1 MGRSVTFHATAFHAA
16 HMALSTVA
24 SILFGIGLLLALLA
38 AWLWVRA
45 WRGRVT
51 SWRSCCSRCGFE
63 LRGLNPRSTACP
75 ECGANLQAAAALRP
89 ATRQRDPRRW
99 AAAIAITLPA
109 AALLWMGHVPRL
121 VQGGNWICRLLPTAI
136 LIEVLPHAPR
146 MAGPQLCKRLEAGRI
161 TPEQMPAL
169 QLAAASAALDSPR
182 AAAGDAARL
191 LTDMQQM
198 HLITPAQLPQ
208 LLERCLTD
216 VQLHAGAPK
225 PCKPGGALVATV
237 TLPTT
242 QATTWITRDE
252 LRLSIQSVQAQLGEA
267 PVQSLERLTRTGQS
281 GTREFDGSIFR
292 APAVPGRYACTMT
305 VRMESPGDAAN
316 AFRMEASA
324 RFELLVIDPASIDVR
339 FVSNPEY
346 ASSVRMWLEMAR
358 LDVDEATG
366 RIVPSL
372 PNDVGTLQRPDIAVA
387 GRLTAV
393 QGGNT
398 VDLGRAWIDAT
409 IPTIAL
415 NPAPLPTAI
424 DRSQPITLVLA
435 PDADFASQMTSTD
448 CNVLADRV
456 EVPMKLPPAPKPPE
470 PAPSAPAAP
479 PPPSTPPPAAP
490 TR

>member
-109 AALLWMGHVPRL
+109 AALLWMGHAPRL
-121 VQGGNWICRLLPTAI
+121 VQGGNWICRLLPTGA
-136 LIEVLPHAPR
+136 LIDLLPHAPR
-146 MAGPQLCKRLEAGRI
+146 MAGPQLCKRLEAAGI
-161 TPEQMPAL
+161 TLEQMPAL

-182 AAAGDAARL
+182 AAAGDVARL

-198 HLITPAQLPQ
+198 HLITPAQLPP

-346 ASSVRMWLEMAR
+346 ANSVRMWLEMAR
-358 LDVDEATG
+358 LDVDEATA

-490 TR
+490 TP

>member
-1 MGRSVTFHATAFHAA
+1 
-16 HMALSTVA
+16 MALSTVA
-24 SILFGIGLLLALLA
+24 SILLGIGLLLALLA
-38 AWLWVRA
+38 VWLWIRA

-63 LRGLNPRSTACP
+63 LRGLNPRSTVCP

-109 AALLWMGHVPRL
+109 AALLWLGNVPRL
-121 VQGGNWICRLLPTAI
+121 VQGGNWLCRLLPTGA
-136 LIEVLPHAPR
+136 LIDLLPHAPR
-146 MAGPQLCKRLEAGRI
+146 MAGPQLCTRLAAARI

-169 QLAAASAALDSPR
+169 QLAAASAALDSPHVS
-182 AAAGDAARL
+182 AGDAARL
-191 LTDMQQM
+191 LRDMQQA
-198 HLITPAQLPQ
+198 HLITPAQLPP

-267 PVQSLERLTRTGQS
+267 PAQSLERLTRTGQS

-292 APAVPGRYACTMT
+292 APATPGRYACTMT
-305 VRMESPGDAAN
+305 VRMESPGDTTN
-316 AFRMEASA
+316 AFRMEAPA
-324 RFELLVIDPASIDVR
+324 RFELLVIDPASIHVQ
-339 FVSNPEY
+339 FVSNQEY
-346 ASSVRMWLEMAR
+346 AGSVRMWLEMAK

-372 PNDVGTLQRPDIAVA
+372 PSDVGPLQRPDIAVA
-387 GRLTAV
+387 SRLTAV
-393 QGGNT
+393 QGANT
-398 VDLGRAWIDAT
+398 VDLGRVWIDPT

-415 NPAPLPTAI
+415 NPAPLPATI
-424 DRSQPITLVLA
+424 DRSQPIALVLA
-435 PDADFASQMTSTD
+435 PDADFATLMTSTD

-470 PAPSAPAAP
+470 PAPSAPTVP
-479 PPPSTPPPAAP
+479 PPASTPPPTAP

>member
-1 MGRSVTFHATAFHAA
+1 
-16 HMALSTVA
+16 MALSTVA
-24 SILFGIGLLLALLA
+24 SILLGIGLLLALLA

-109 AALLWMGHVPRL
+109 AALLWLGNVPRL
-121 VQGGNWICRLLPTAI
+121 VQGGNWICRLLPTGA
-136 LIEVLPHAPR
+136 LIDLLPHAPR
-146 MAGPQLCKRLEAGRI
+146 MAGPQLCKRLEAARI

-198 HLITPAQLPQ
+198 HLITPAQLPP

-267 PVQSLERLTRTGQS
+267 PARSLERLTRTGQS

-292 APAVPGRYACTMT
+292 APEEPGRYACTMT
-305 VRMESPGDAAN
+305 VRMESPDDAAN

-324 RFELLVIDPASIDVR
+324 RFDLLVIDPASIDVR

-346 ASSVRMWLEMAR
+346 ANSVRMWLEMAR

-366 RIVPSL
+366 RIMPSL

-393 QGGNT
+393 QGAIT

-415 NPAPLPTAI
+415 NPAPLPATI
-424 DRSQPITLVLA
+424 DRSQPVALVLA

-479 PPPSTPPPAAP
+479 TPPSTPPPAAP

>member
-121 VQGGNWICRLLPTAI
+121 VQGGNWICRLLPTGA
-136 LIEVLPHAPR
+136 LIDLLPHAPR
-146 MAGPQLCKRLEAGRI
+146 MAGPQLCKRLEAARI
-161 TPEQMPAL
+161 TLEQMPAL

-316 AFRMEASA
+316 AFRMEAPA

-346 ASSVRMWLEMAR
+346 ANSVRMWLEMAR

-479 PPPSTPPPAAP
+479 TPPSTPPPAAP
-490 TR
+490 TP